1 MTDIAQVYEE
11 AADLI
16 ERNGWLQYVNGRTD
30 GRGPHCLLGALRV
43 VYPNTNDVQDPI
55 RLPLTTML
63 HRECRT
69 PRVDYEAFF
78 WNDNLP
84 RKNGKRTVIRALRRA
99 ARQLREGK
107 LS

>member
-1 MTDIAQVYEE
+1 MTDTAQIYDE

-16 ERNGWLQYVNGRTD
+16 EKNGWLQYHVGRMD
-30 GRGPHCLLGALRV
+30 GHGPHCLLGALRV
-43 VYPNTNDVQDPI
+43 VYPNTKDTHDPI
-55 RLPLTTML
+55 RTPLTTML
-63 HRECRT
+63 YREGRIS
-69 PRVDYEAFF
+69 RLGYAAFF
-78 WNDNLP
+78 WNDDLP